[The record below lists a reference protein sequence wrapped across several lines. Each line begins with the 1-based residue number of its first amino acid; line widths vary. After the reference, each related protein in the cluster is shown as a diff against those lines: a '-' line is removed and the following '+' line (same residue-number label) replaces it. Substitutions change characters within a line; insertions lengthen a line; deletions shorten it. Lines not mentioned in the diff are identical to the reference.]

1 MLINYIWL
9 MKKLLLIIAI
19 CIAGLLNA
27 TNINAQAFISYDVNG
42 KPFNITEDQFISF
55 AAYRTSDE
63 KNVCKYLTAT
73 VSGTHGI
80 EYTID
85 IDLNIALNAMP
96 TVGSYKLAENISFLK
111 KVPLGYLKLVKRE
124 GEDYKF
130 YETEKNAKGNI
141 TITKVDGDWIEGT
154 FEGEV
159 IPQYPIKNKNPL
171 KITNGKFKYQVTQQE

>member
-1 MLINYIWL
+1 
-9 MKKLLLIIAI
+9 MKTKNILAIIALTI
-19 CIAGLLNA
+19 LGFFKV
-27 TNINAQAFISYDVNG
+27 TNTNAQAFISYNVNG

-55 AAYRTSDE
+55 AAYRTSEE

-96 TVGSYKLAENISFLK
+96 TVGTYKLAENISFLK
-111 KVPLGYLKLVKRE
+111 KVPLGYLKLVKRL
-124 GEDYKF
+124 GSDYQF
-130 YETEKNAKGNI
+130 FETEKNAKGNI
-141 TITKVDGDWIEGT
+141 TITAVEGDWIEGT

-159 IPQYPIKNKNPL
+159 IPQYPIKNKTPL
-171 KITNGKFKYQVTQQE
+171 KITGGKFKYQVTQQE